1 MSLLPAT
8 AHSPPADSLRRYESL
23 QAGLDLVDQGFTLI
37 GEDLRMLAWN
47 KSFLRL
53 LDFPQDMAYVGAPF
67 ESFMRFNAARGEG
80 GEYAD
85 GDKDM
90 YKRMGSTFMLK
101 AHDFERVRPNGCVL
115 RVRGEPVPGFGFV
128 TIYSDVT
135 QQRQSENIIRDQN
148 ALLESRVVERT
159 AELSAIN
166 AQMREALHQNQQ
178 IAASLQLSEAQMHLI
193 TDSIPALVAYFDSE
207 RNYRYINR
215 GYRDWF
221 GLDPGNPQA
230 VSARDFLGVDTY
242 TRIKPNVARAFR
254 GEAVTFEYDITTFDG
269 RALVART
276 SLIPELATDGAVV
289 GCFELTFDITEER
302 HSHELLVQAEKMQA
316 LGQLTG
322 GLAHDFNNILT
333 VILGNLVM
341 LAEQPSAKAHV
352 EDFIIPAIDA
362 ARRGSKLIQ
371 GLLSFSRTQP
381 LEAKVIDLNPLV
393 MAVDTLVGNTL
404 PEAVKLTTSAA
415 ASPLMVCLDPH
426 QLQNV
431 LLNLILNAR
440 DALDGRGDIAV
451 RCVAAVLDDLHA
463 AHMGLPAGRYACV
476 QVEDNGCGM
485 DAATKARVFEPFFTT
500 KIPGRG
506 TGLGMATVYGFAR
519 QSNGAIDIWTE
530 PGKGTR
536 VTLWLPVIVET
547 LNAQAAPAAL
557 AQLQQPPQIDSG
569 PTGHRGLALL
579 VEDDA
584 GVRQIV
590 RRLLLDFGFA
600 VIEAETG
607 AEAIDII
614 DQTPGIALVL
624 SDIVMPGGVN
634 GRQVARHAIGHGGVE
649 KIILMSGY
657 APDGD
662 ELPGVPMLAKPF
674 TKAQLATLLVEPVS

>member
-8 AHSPPADSLRRYESL
+8 AHCTPADSLRRYESL
-23 QAGLDLVDQGFTLI
+23 QAGLDLIDQGFTLI

-67 ESFMRFNAARGEG
+67 ESFLRFNAARGEHS
-80 GEYAD
+80 D

-90 YKRMGSTFMLK
+90 YEQTGATFTLK
-101 AHDFERVRPNGCVL
+101 AHDIERVRPNGCVL
-115 RVRGEPVPGFGFV
+115 RVRGEPVPGYGFV

-135 QQRQSENIIRDQN
+135 QQRQTENLIRDQN
-148 ALLESRVVERT
+148 FLLESRVVERT

-178 IAASLQLSEAQMHLI
+178 IAASLQRSEAQMHLI

-254 GEAVTFEYDITTFDG
+254 GEAVTFEYDITTIDG

-276 SLIPELATDGAVV
+276 SLIPELAADGAVV

-302 HSHELLVQAEKMQA
+302 RSHELLVQAKKMQA

-352 EDFIIPAIDA
+352 NDFINPAIDA

-381 LEAKVIDLNPLV
+381 LEARVIDLNALV

-431 LLNLILNAR
+431 LINLILNAR
-440 DALDGRGDIAV
+440 DAIDGRGDIAV
-451 RCVAAVLDDLHA
+451 RCAAAVLDDLHA
-463 AHMGLPAGRYACV
+463 AHIGLPAGPYACV

-500 KIPGRG
+500 KMPGRG

-519 QSNGAIDIWTE
+519 QSNGAIDIQTE
-530 PGKGTR
+530 PGKGTC
-536 VTLWLPVIVET
+536 VTLWLPVIAEN
-547 LNAQAAPAAL
+547 LNAQAAS
-557 AQLQQPPQIDSG
+557 AQLQQPPQINAD
-569 PTGHRGLALL
+569 PAGHRGLALL

-634 GRQVARHAIGHGGVE
+634 GRQVARHAMGHGGVG

-662 ELPGVPMLAKPF
+662 ELPGVPVLAKPF
-674 TKAQLATLLVEPVS
+674 TKAQLATLLLEPVS